1 MSGNPDRTTFEYNV
15 PPISDDQLYDL
26 EVSVDE
32 THSFGL
38 FVRHDFYAIMARL
51 RAAEAKRDRL
61 REALKPF
68 AAEQVVY
75 NRLSGGLWSAD
86 RHVDSDSIVAVLMV
100 LEYKGDCFFAKPLI
114 LRVGDLQ
121 AAHAALKPGQ
131 AADNLVEGGE

>member
-1 MSGNPDRTTFEYNV
+1 MTDQSGRKAFEYNV

-51 RAAEAKRDRL
+51 RAAEAERDRM

-68 AAEQVVY
+68 CYMET
-75 NRLSGGLWSAD
+75 NLDSSCS
-86 RHVDSDSIVAVLMV
+86 DSDQ
-100 LEYKGDCFFAKPLI
+100 LECYEGVTAGDVRRARK
-114 LRVGDLQ
+114 
-121 AAHAALKPGQ
+121 
-131 AADNLVEGGE
+131 LVEGGE